1 MFNFILVAGIIWLV
15 LTLFEPLVAYFD
27 AMSACDR
34 KYAPARARRA
44 EVYAELAALHRQS
57 PVYQQMARQK
67 KAKSAGGKQQQ
78 NNKMKG
84 KVQKSKRFAGVTS
97 SGSKRTGSASQ
108 NSHPYGRIVQRKK

>member
-44 EVYAELAALHRQS
+44 EIYAELAALHRQS
-57 PVYQQMARQK
+57 PVYQQMSRQK
-67 KAKSAGGKQQQ
+67 KAKNTGGKQQK
-78 NNKMKG
+78 NNKMKA
-84 KVQKSKRFAGVTS
+84 KTQKSKRSAGVTS
-97 SGSKRTGSASQ
+97 SVSTEQSCASQ
-108 NSHPYGRIVQRKK
+108 NSHPYGRIVQHKK

>member
-1 MFNFILVAGIIWLV
+1 MLNFILVAGIIWLL

-27 AMSACDR
+27 AMAACDR

-67 KAKSAGGKQQQ
+67 KAKSTCGKQKK
-78 NNKMKG
+78 NKHT
-84 KVQKSKRFAGVTS
+84 QKSKRSDGVVSTS
-97 SGSKRTGSASQ
+97 SKGTGSTSQ
-108 NSHPYGRIVQRKK
+108 ACHPYGRIVQHKK